1 MKNHRKSVCRTE
13 VIHSNMLAEK
23 YGIFEQFSGNE
34 IQQRQLSV
42 QIQCKLKLFALNFLH
57 YKKKDCR

>member
-1 MKNHRKSVCRTE
+1 
-13 VIHSNMLAEK
+13 MLAEK

-57 YKKKDCR
+57 CKKKDCR